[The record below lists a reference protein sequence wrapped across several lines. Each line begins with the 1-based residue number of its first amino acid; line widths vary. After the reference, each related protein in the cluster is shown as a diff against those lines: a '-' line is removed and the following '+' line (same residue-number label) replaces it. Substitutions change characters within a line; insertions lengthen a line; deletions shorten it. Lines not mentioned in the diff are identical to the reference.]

1 MHTIEPYYNWR
12 HLYRASEDPQS
23 PLFGYFNS
31 EVHFTDQI
39 FDHVIHPQWDS
50 IGCETLYLK
59 VLFVDYAVGYA
70 IIEFF
75 GEWNDAV
82 HNDIMRIKRDLIDEM
97 LPLGIDKF
105 ILIGEN
111 ILNFHADETDYY
123 DEWLEE
129 VPDGWMAFVN
139 LVEIFA
145 VDFFEI
151 GDDSAVNLCIEAY
164 KIIIQSIRVPAYFLV
179 RKIAWR
185 FLNRAVK

>member
-129 VPDGWMAFVN
+129 VPDGWIAFVN
-139 LVEIFA
+139 LRPHVLDELSSYSIDMYFVLGGQLDAFNWRTKRPQQLYTQIAA
-145 VDFFEI
+145 VVQRRL
-151 GDDSAVNLCIEAY
+151 G
-164 KIIIQSIRVPAYFLV
+164 
-179 RKIAWR
+179 
-185 FLNRAVK
+185 

>member
-12 HLYRASEDPQS
+12 HLYQASEDPQS
-23 PLFGYFNS
+23 PLHGYFNS

-59 VLFVDYAVGYA
+59 ILFVDYATGYA
-70 IIEFF
+70 VIEFF

-82 HNDIMRIKRDLIDEM
+82 HNDIMRVKRDLIDEM
-97 LPLGIDKF
+97 LPVGIDKF

-111 ILNFHADETDYY
+111 ILNFHADEADYY

-129 VPDGWMAFVN
+129 VPDGWMAFLN
-139 LVEIFA
+139 LRPHVLDELSSYSIDMYFVLGGQLDAFNWRTKRPQQLYTQIAA
-145 VDFFEI
+145 VVQRRL
-151 GDDSAVNLCIEAY
+151 G
-164 KIIIQSIRVPAYFLV
+164 
-179 RKIAWR
+179 
-185 FLNRAVK
+185 